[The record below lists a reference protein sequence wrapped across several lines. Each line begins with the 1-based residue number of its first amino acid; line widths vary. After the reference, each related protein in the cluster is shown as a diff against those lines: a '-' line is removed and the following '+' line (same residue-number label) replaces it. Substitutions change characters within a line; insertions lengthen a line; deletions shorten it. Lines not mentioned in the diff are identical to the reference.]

1 MGSSGPLPPLY
12 KHYTL
17 YVALITRFTISQPPC
32 TDFPIFLSSNPRPT
46 NLFGYRLPLCLTG
59 RRRILLG
66 NFGHLGLTLN
76 RNPSRGRR
84 EAPCYA
90 KTRVLERVLGRG
102 KSVENWTSF
111 PFEEISKEYE
121 RKGRTVDKEGIIIII
136 LTQNFSQFLRIAKR
150 KELRPRL
157 FVGHVYEAGIIRERN
172 NKFLYLKHAS

>member
-1 MGSSGPLPPLY
+1 MLDRKEEDSPRKFRPP
-12 KHYTL
+12 
-17 YVALITRFTISQPPC
+17 
-32 TDFPIFLSSNPRPT
+32 
-46 NLFGYRLPLCLTG
+46 
-59 RRRILLG
+59 RI
-66 NFGHLGLTLN
+66 NFEPKSVPG
-76 RNPSRGRR
+76 
-84 EAPCYA
+84 APCYA

-157 FVGHVYEAGIIRERN
+157 YVGHVYEAGIIRERN

>member
-1 MGSSGPLPPLY
+1 MLDRKEEDSPRKFRPP
-12 KHYTL
+12 
-17 YVALITRFTISQPPC
+17 
-32 TDFPIFLSSNPRPT
+32 
-46 NLFGYRLPLCLTG
+46 
-59 RRRILLG
+59 RI
-66 NFGHLGLTLN
+66 NFE
-76 RNPSRGRR
+76 PKSVP

-136 LTQNFSQFLRIAKR
+136 LTQNFSQFLRIARR

-157 FVGHVYEAGIIRERN
+157 YVGHVYEAGIIRERN
-172 NKFLYLKHAS
+172 NKFLYLKRAS